1 MEQEFQT
8 RNARDS
14 FELQRVHRLGQ
25 MQDFSHIATAKT
37 FKAKPGDFEGEG
49 FQRFVIC
56 AKGIV

>member
-37 FKAKPGDFEGEG
+37 FKAKPADFEG
-49 FQRFVIC
+49 
-56 AKGIV
+56 